1 MHQRGRKNP
10 AQMEGRRRG
19 SEYTCT
25 KLGGLGWE
33 ERASRRKIKE
43 GCINNLLSTSDR
55 AGSTFFVCFLKAICF
70 FFSRVIISCMAS
82 LCLYSYNSKVRKENY
97 FHISNSLNASIFV
110 AGSECIAFTHL
121 NAYLEA
127 LSARASRLGALLSCI
142 WVSGWG
148 GAVSESSIILH
159 QCHHHL
165 RGPSQWSVSQPDS
178 WPSVP
183 GGGYALGS
191 QGISYWLSYAKTSKF

>member
-1 MHQRGRKNP
+1 MHQRGRENP
-10 AQMEGRRRG
+10 AQIEGRRRG

-33 ERASRRKIKE
+33 ERVSRRKIKE
-43 GCINNLLSTSDR
+43 GCINNLLSTWQ
-55 AGSTFFVCFLKAICF
+55 GWVHLFLCFLKATCF
-70 FFSRVIISCMAS
+70 FLSRVIISCMAS

-142 WVSGWG
+142 WVSGWD

-165 RGPSQWSVSQPDS
+165 RRPVVSQSLRPDS

-191 QGISYWLSYAKTSKF
+191 QGISYWLSFAKTSKF

>member
-1 MHQRGRKNP
+1 
-10 AQMEGRRRG
+10 
-19 SEYTCT
+19 
-25 KLGGLGWE
+25 
-33 ERASRRKIKE
+33 
-43 GCINNLLSTSDR
+43 
-55 AGSTFFVCFLKAICF
+55 
-70 FFSRVIISCMAS
+70 MAS

-159 QCHHHL
+159 QCHTTC
-165 RGPSQWSVSQPDS
+165 GDQWSVSHSGLTAGHQSLVGAMLWAPKVLATGS
-178 WPSVP
+178 PLLRPVSSRKLSTFRNILKILVILLTYMATGQRQANRRWRF
-183 GGGYALGS
+183 ALYLPKIIVDHLLKSNIG
-191 QGISYWLSYAKTSKF
+191 QFRQT